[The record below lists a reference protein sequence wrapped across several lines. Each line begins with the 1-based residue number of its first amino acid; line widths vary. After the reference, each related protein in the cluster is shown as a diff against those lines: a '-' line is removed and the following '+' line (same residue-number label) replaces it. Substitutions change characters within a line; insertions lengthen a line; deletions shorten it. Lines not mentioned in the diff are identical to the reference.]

1 MSCSHRLKTEP
12 NFFFS
17 RADRIGPPLHTNCA
31 RCQLTNICWVWI
43 WRLRNWLQR
52 FLYWHHVTHIF
63 LYQWLL
69 VFALI
74 ITQRDQNI
82 WLFRIRNAAPDW
94 HLSNKVTW
102 TYAVQG
108 EKLLNGSFVSAPHRL
123 FDALNHVAVKQS
135 CNIHRNV
142 DEYVRTALRRHV
154 LTSVLG
160 TCDNH
165 RAPTS
170 LACLHEFIDESKPS
184 SAFGPSD
191 VGRSVGQADPLFAL
205 LQHTCQWKL
214 ATG

>member
-1 MSCSHRLKTEP
+1 MPIAVGNYLFQVCSHR
-12 NFFFS
+12 
-17 RADRIGPPLHTNCA
+17 
-31 RCQLTNICWVWI
+31 
-43 WRLRNWLQR
+43 
-52 FLYWHHVTHIF
+52 
-63 LYQWLL
+63 
-69 VFALI
+69 
-74 ITQRDQNI
+74 
-82 WLFRIRNAAPDW
+82 
-94 HLSNKVTW
+94 
-102 TYAVQG
+102 
-108 EKLLNGSFVSAPHRL
+108 VSISMP
-123 FDALNHVAVKQS
+123 LNHVAVKQS

-205 LQHTCQWKL
+205 LQHTCQ
-214 ATG
+214 